1 MKVGST
7 GRPVST
13 APTRKASSSSAA
25 SAAAAY
31 GGVSAPRS
39 IQDTTSIMGIPEE
52 ELTPKVRDAIMT
64 LMEEVDRLR
73 RSVDGINERL
83 AEAEKLADQ
92 DALLPIYNRR
102 AFVRELTRAQAA
114 VERYGENA
122 SLIYVDLNGFKGVND
137 EFGHQA
143 GDFVLAEFAGRL
155 VRSVRES
162 DVVGRLGGDEFGLI
176 LSQTGVEQA
185 KILAARLPQE
195 LERNPIFWEGNK
207 LDIGLAYGIVPVEAD
222 QHPETTLTEADSKMY
237 EQKQAIKNIKKE

>member
-13 APTRKASSSSAA
+13 APTRKASSSAAA

-31 GGVSAPRS
+31 GNVSAPRS
-39 IQDTTSIMGIPEE
+39 IEDTTSVMGIPEE

-73 RSVDGINERL
+73 RSVDGINQRL

-92 DALLPIYNRR
+92 DPLLPIYNRR

-122 SLIYVDLNGFKGVND
+122 SLIYIDLNGFKGVND

-155 VRSVRES
+155 VKSVRES

-176 LSQTGVEQA
+176 LSQTAADQA
-185 KILAARLPQE
+185 KILASRLPQE
-195 LERNPIFWEGNK
+195 LERNPIYWEGNK
-207 LDIGLAYGIVPVEAD
+207 LDVGLAYGIVPVEAD
-222 QHPETTLTEADSKMY
+222 QHPEKTLTEADSKMY
-237 EQKQAIKNIKKE
+237 EQKQALKNNRKE